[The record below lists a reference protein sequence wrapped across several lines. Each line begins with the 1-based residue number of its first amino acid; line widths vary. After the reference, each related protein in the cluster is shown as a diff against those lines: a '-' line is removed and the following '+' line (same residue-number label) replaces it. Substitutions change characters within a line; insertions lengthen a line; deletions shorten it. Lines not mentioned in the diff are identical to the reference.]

1 MPRIQRLDVRG
12 FRGIHT
18 QTSLLFD
25 GRSVLLFGENGTGKS
40 SFVDA
45 IEKLFTGKVSTLDGR
60 AQGVSS
66 DRHGPHIHNGAA
78 TVSIAIRF
86 DDPGTTT
93 VALGSN
99 TTGLPSGIRAYLT
112 AASENLYILRRL
124 QVLEFIESQPRERY
138 AKLRPFLPLT
148 EVEAVENAL
157 RQAKEKADAEAQ
169 MAKQESERVIYQICR
184 ELGLPTSLLAPSQ
197 NEVLAALSEALVKV
211 GQRAIDR
218 IQDLE
223 LACNNLDQALAPFG
237 DLNRQSQ
244 ISSVARTLGQLSE
257 LFVSP
262 NLTGLVRSLQEFQDR
277 EAREARVF
285 YETVLEQGIRW
296 IHEERR
302 DTCPLCQSQ
311 IKPEELTIQVQAR
324 LEEMREIV
332 QLRRRTQGAVDQA
345 RQTIRSGQDMLAR
358 LAGEVNSMTSEDKAR
373 PQAIV
378 QELQDTVK
386 VIWDS
391 LTGELRELKVEQI
404 KTSFSLVG
412 PESSL
417 QKQIS
422 SGRARLEEILQAL
435 PSPEGAQRILSLR
448 NLVLRVKDLWADL
461 ETAGLRN
468 GELAKR
474 ATVAFR
480 LHENAQ
486 AARKEE
492 VQGIYNELSEDI
504 NAIYTRLHPD
514 ESHGGVR
521 LEVRDVGQGSA
532 NLKANFYELH
542 DEDPRGYYSDAHLD
556 TLGIS
561 IFLALRRWH
570 RKQRPT
576 FDLLVL
582 DDVLTSVDTA
592 HAVRL
597 SELLLQEFRDYQ
609 ILLTTHDRIWFEHM
623 RDIQARCRVANNF
636 INKVI
641 HKWTIDE
648 GPDLREPEDERK
660 DIDHLVSEG
669 SGKEIAV
676 MAGRLLEHILQEMR
690 YSLRLSVQAK
700 RGEQYEI
707 GDLWPAFYTTVKK
720 DYPTLYNEAR
730 LVLDALDVRW
740 PVRNWIGAHHN
751 PWAQNV
757 SRSIAIDFAKAVG
770 ALYDLLFCASCRR
783 FIAPSATPIGQLSC
797 RCGDRIYPAP
807 GKEAVR
813 PKTRE
818 ELIKETEGALRDAR
832 LHSDLYLTWKR
843 AEAGREH

>member
-1 MPRIQRLDVRG
+1 MPRIQRLDLRG
-12 FRGIHT
+12 FRGVHT

-45 IEKLFTGKVSTLDGR
+45 IEKLFTGRVSTLDGR
-60 AQGVSS
+60 AQGISS
-66 DRHGPHIHNGAA
+66 DRHGPHIHNGAN
-78 TVSIAIRF
+78 TTSIAVRF
-86 DDPGTTT
+86 NDSRTTT
-93 VALGSN
+93 FVLGSRPN
-99 TTGLPSGIRAYLT
+99 GLPSEIREYLT

-157 RQAKEKADAEAQ
+157 RQARERADAEAQ
-169 MAKQESERVIYQICR
+169 KARQDSERIINQIRR
-184 ELGLPTSLLAPSQ
+184 ELGLPTSLLAPSEK
-197 NEVLAALSEALVKV
+197 EVVAALSEALVKV
-211 GQRAIDR
+211 GQRPIGQIR
-218 IQDLE
+218 DLE
-223 LACNNLDQALAPFG
+223 SARGNLDQALAPFG
-237 DLNRQSQ
+237 DLGRQSQ
-244 ISSVARTLGQLSE
+244 ISNVARVLAQFSE

-262 NLTGLVRSLQEFQDR
+262 NLTDLVNSLQEFQDR

-296 IHEERR
+296 IQEEKRE
-302 DTCPLCQSQ
+302 TCPLCQSP
-311 IKPEELTIQVQAR
+311 IKTDVLAAQVQAR
-324 LEEMREIV
+324 LEEMRDIV
-332 QLRRRTQGAVDQA
+332 QLRRRTQEAVDQA
-345 RQTIRSGQDMLAR
+345 RQTIRSGQELLVR
-358 LAGEVNSMTSEDKAR
+358 LNREVNLMTSEDKDSC
-373 PQAIV
+373 QAIV
-378 QELQDTVK
+378 RELQDTVK
-386 VIWDS
+386 VTWES
-391 LTGELRELKVEQI
+391 LTGDLRELKVEQI
-404 KTSFSLVG
+404 KTAFSLVG
-412 PESSL
+412 KDSSL
-417 QKQIS
+417 QKRIAAE
-422 SGRARLEEILQAL
+422 RARLEQILNAL
-435 PSPEGAQRILSLR
+435 PSPESAQRILSTR
-448 NLVLRVKDLWADL
+448 NLILRVKDLWTDL
-461 ETAGLRN
+461 EKADSQTA
-468 GELAKR
+468 ELANR
-474 ATVAFR
+474 ATVASR

-486 AARKEE
+486 TARKEE
-492 VQGIYNELSEDI
+492 VQGIYDELSDDI
-504 NAIYTRLHPD
+504 NTIYTKLHPD

-532 NLKANFYELH
+532 TLKASFYERQ

-597 SELLLQEFRDYQ
+597 SELLLQEFKDYQ

-636 INKVI
+636 INKII

-660 DIDHLVSEG
+660 EIDHLISEG

-690 YSLRLSVQAK
+690 YSLRLSVEAK

-707 GDLWPAFYTTVKK
+707 GDLWPAFYATVKK
-720 DYPTLYNEAR
+720 VYPGLYDRAR
-730 LVLDALDVRW
+730 ATLDALDVRW

-751 PWAQNV
+751 HWAQNV
-757 SRSIAIDFAKAVG
+757 SRSTAIDFARAVSD
-770 ALYDLLFCASCRR
+770 LYDLVFCGSCRR
-783 FIAPSATPIGQLSC
+783 FISPSATPLGQLSC
-797 RCGDRIYPAP
+797 RCGEKIYPAP

-818 ELIKETEGALRDAR
+818 QLIKETEGALREAR
-832 LHSDLYLTWKR
+832 LDSGLYFTWKR
-843 AEAGREH
+843 EESRREH

>member
-1 MPRIQRLDVRG
+1 MPKIQRLEVRG
-12 FRGIHT
+12 FRGVHT

-60 AQGVSS
+60 AQGISS
-66 DRHGPHIHNGAA
+66 DRHGPHIHNGANTLA
-78 TVSIAIRF
+78 IAVTF
-86 DDPGTTT
+86 DDPAASTFKLSFKTDD
-93 VALGSN
+93 
-99 TTGLPSGIRAYLT
+99 LPSEIRQYVTSAR
-112 AASENLYILRRL
+112 ENLYILRRL

-148 EVEAVENAL
+148 EVEAIENAL

-169 MAKQESERVIYQICR
+169 RARQDSERVINQIRR
-184 ELGLPTSLLAPSQ
+184 EVGLPTSFLTPSEK
-197 NEVLAALSEALVKV
+197 EVVAALSGALVKV
-211 GQRAIDR
+211 GQRPIGQ

-223 LACNNLDQALAPFG
+223 VARSSLDQALAPFG
-237 DLNRQSQ
+237 DLSRQSQ
-244 ISSVARTLGQLSE
+244 ISNVARALGQLSE

-262 NLTGLVRSLQEFQDR
+262 SLTGLVNSLQEFQDR
-277 EAREARVF
+277 EAREARIF

-296 IHEERR
+296 IQEERR
-302 DTCPLCQSQ
+302 DTCPLCQNQ
-311 IKPEELTIQVQAR
+311 IKPDELVTQVQAR

-332 QLRRRTQGAVDQA
+332 QLRRRTQATLEQT
-345 RQTIRSGQDMLAR
+345 RQTIRSGQELLVR
-358 LAGEVNSMTSEDKAR
+358 LDREVNLMTSEDR
-373 PQAIV
+373 DRCQVIV
-378 QELQDTVK
+378 WELQDAVK
-386 VIWDS
+386 VIWES
-391 LTGELRELKVEQI
+391 LTGDLRELEVEQI
-404 KTSFSLVG
+404 RIALSLVG
-412 PESSL
+412 TGSAL
-417 QKQIS
+417 QKRTDAERTSLEQI
-422 SGRARLEEILQAL
+422 LNAL
-435 PSPEGAQRILSLR
+435 PSPENAQHILSTR
-448 NLVLRVKDLWADL
+448 NLILRVKELWADL
-461 ETAGLRN
+461 ERGESRCA
-468 GELAKR
+468 ELAKQ
-474 ATVAFR
+474 AAIALR

-486 AARKEE
+486 AARREE
-492 VQGIYNELSEDI
+492 VQGIYDELSDDI
-504 NAIYTRLHPD
+504 SIIYTRLHPD

-532 NLKANFYELH
+532 NLKANFYERQ

-623 RDIQARCRVANNF
+623 RDIQARCRVSNNF

-641 HKWTIDE
+641 HKWTIEE
-648 GPDLREPEDERK
+648 GPDLREPEDERRE
-660 DIDHLVSEG
+660 IVHLISEG

-707 GDLWPAFYTTVKK
+707 GDLWPVFYATVKK
-720 DYPTLYNEAR
+720 VYPSLYNVAR
-730 LVLDALDVRW
+730 AALDALDVRW

-751 PWAQNV
+751 QWAQNV
-757 SRSIAIDFAKAVG
+757 SRSTAIDFARAVG
-770 ALYDLLFCASCRR
+770 DLYDLVFCGVCRR
-783 FIAPSATPIGQLSC
+783 FISPSATPLGQLSC
-797 RCGDRIYPAP
+797 RCGEKIYPAP
-807 GKEAVR
+807 GKETVR

-818 ELIKETEGALRDAR
+818 ELIKETDGVLRDAR
-832 LHSDLYLTWKR
+832 FDSELYLAWKR
-843 AEAGREH
+843 EESGREH